1 MPELGLCSPY
11 VCRVRTSFRQEFPTK
26 ADLLERLER
35 GVMKGH
41 SDGEMNFRQS
51 WVLLEVLQIFCET
64 NLQKILVVSHGEDVR
79 SAQEQM
85 VKSEG

>member
-11 VCRVRTSFRQEFPTK
+11 VCRIGTSVRQEYPTK
-26 ADLLERLER
+26 ANFLGKLER

-41 SDGEMNFRQS
+41 SEGGMNFRQS

-64 NLQKILVVSHGEDVR
+64 NLQKILVVSHSEAVR
-79 SAQEQM
+79 SAHEQM

>member
-11 VCRVRTSFRQEFPTK
+11 ICRIRTSVRQEFPTK
-26 ADLLERLER
+26 ADLLERLEV

-41 SDGEMNFRQS
+41 SEGEMNFRQS

-64 NLQKILVVSHGEDVR
+64 DLQKILVMSHGEAVR

-85 VKSEG
+85 LKSEG